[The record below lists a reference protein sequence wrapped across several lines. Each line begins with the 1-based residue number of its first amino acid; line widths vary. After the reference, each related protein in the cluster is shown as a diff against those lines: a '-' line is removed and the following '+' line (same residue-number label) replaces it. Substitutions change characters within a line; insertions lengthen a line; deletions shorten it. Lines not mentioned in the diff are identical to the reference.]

1 MEEADVLCNRIAIV
15 NNGVMSCLGSQTRL
29 KDLYGGGYHLFLNSK
44 DKKLEK
50 KLVDFIKKLLP
61 KSIKLRQFNGQF
73 VYKVPVD
80 GFKAE
85 KLFNEIENN
94 KKELSIED
102 WGIS

>member
-1 MEEADVLCNRIAIV
+1 M
-15 NNGVMSCLGSQTRL
+15 
-29 KDLYGGGYHLFLNSK
+29 FLNCK
-44 DKKLEK
+44 DTKQEK

-61 KSIKLRQFNGQF
+61 KSVKLRQFNGQF

-85 KLFNEIENN
+85 KLFNEIENSRS
-94 KKELSIED
+94 ELSIED